1 MPCTPVA
8 FEKIIHRVSYANS
21 ELIFKNTREKALEL
35 FKSITSDFCLEKSS
49 EDKIT
54 VKAKHGR
61 EKTIILV
68 DLQVEKS
75 RINDLWLITMT
86 PYL

>member
-1 MPCTPVA
+1 MTCNTPVSL
-8 FEKIIHRVSYANS
+8 EEIVKKLSYANN
-21 ELIFKNTREKALEL
+21 ELIFKNSREKAVEL
-35 FKSITSDFCLEKSS
+35 FKSITVDLCSEKSS

-54 VKAKHGR
+54 VKAIHNR
-61 EKTIILV
+61 KTILV

-75 RINDLWLITMT
+75 RINDWWLVTMT